1 MVYVDLPELGL
12 EGDWAVTD
20 AERALARRIVP
31 LLPAEPAPGADM
43 ATRWSALQSTLNTLI
58 DVIRT
63 EGSGLFE
70 ERGGSHTSQ
79 PGTITMIE
87 MPFTLARWFNE
98 VGQRHQLATSM
109 KGVAGGNAVL
119 ADLTAEVEPE
129 VAELR
134 RLLTAAAGT

>member
-12 EGDWAVTD
+12 EGEWAVTD

-43 ATRWSALQSTLNTLI
+43 ATRWSTLQSTLSTLI
-58 DVIRT
+58 EMIRT
-63 EGSGLFE
+63 EGDGLFD
-70 ERGGSHTSQ
+70 ERGGSHASQ
-79 PGTITMIE
+79 PGVITMID
-87 MPFTLARWFNE
+87 MPFTLAQWFNE
-98 VGQRHQLATSM
+98 VGQRHQLATATR
-109 KGVAGGNAVL
+109 GTAGGNAVL
-119 ADLTAEVEPE
+119 TELTSDVEPE